1 MLASS
6 LGTEPLGKSLAGRR
20 VAVSYE
26 TGGRAVTQYFLFL
39 YSYCG
44 WLVAEGKECREL
56 ILNIGI
62 EV

>member
-26 TGGRAVTQYFLFL
+26 IGGRAVTQYFL
-39 YSYCG
+39 
-44 WLVAEGKECREL
+44 
-56 ILNIGI
+56 
-62 EV
+62 